1 MTNPNLKA
9 FYLGNFPV
17 RVFETGG
24 EFWFV
29 EEDICNVLVLD
40 YPLTSSI
47 KEFVEDERRSLRI
60 SEETIDIIS
69 ETGVQSLIFYP
80 SREKFKRFGE
90 WVMREVLQSSANTE
104 GGHDDQ

>member
-29 EEDICNVLVLD
+29 EEDICKALVLD
-40 YPLTSSI
+40 YPLTSSA
-47 KEFVEDERRSLRI
+47 KEFVEDERRNLRI
-60 SEETIDIIS
+60 SEGAIDIIS
-69 ETGVQSLIFYP
+69 ETGVHNLIFYP
-80 SREKFKRFGE
+80 YSEKFKRFGE
-90 WVMREVLQSSANTE
+90 WVMREVLPAIRK
-104 GGHDDQ
+104 